1 MVLVFPKQMIFSLSE
16 LLLKIV
22 EEELNVYRRNETEF
36 YDKVGES
43 NKLLAKIEIEECNIG
58 NIIADSMNQQ
68 KD

>member
-1 MVLVFPKQMIFSLSE
+1 MFPKQMIFSLSE

-22 EEELNVYRRNETEF
+22 EEELNVYRRNETEI

-43 NKLLAKIEIEECNIG
+43 NKLLAKIGNEECNIG

-68 KD
+68 KS